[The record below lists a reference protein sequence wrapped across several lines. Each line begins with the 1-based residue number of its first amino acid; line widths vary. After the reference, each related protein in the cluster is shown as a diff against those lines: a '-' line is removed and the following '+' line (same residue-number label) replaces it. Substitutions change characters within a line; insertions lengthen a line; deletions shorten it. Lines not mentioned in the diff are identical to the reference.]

1 MIAALLLLAA
11 APVQQTDAGAMIPE
25 NIRAMLDAAIESGND
40 GDVSTIVKYA
50 RAADPLSGDAVLA
63 IAEQWRAD
71 RTAAREAVI
80 RQASFLNLW
89 SGRAE
94 LGGFV
99 TTGNSETAGGSVVLD
114 ANREGLQWRHKFH
127 AQADYQESLGTTTRE
142 HYLVSY
148 EPNYK
153 FDERAYVYGQ
163 VQYEADRFL
172 GYTDRFS
179 ASSGFGYSAIK
190 SPAVQLDLEVG
201 PGYRHTSFTDDTVQ
215 SSITGRGS
223 VDLRWRILPGLSVSQ
238 NAVAV
243 AQRFNSTVSGTTAVT
258 AKLLGPLSAQLSYYF
273 QYESMPPAGR
283 ETTDTI
289 SRASLVYSF

>member
-223 VDLRWRILPGLSVSQ
+223 VDLRWRLLPGLSVSQ